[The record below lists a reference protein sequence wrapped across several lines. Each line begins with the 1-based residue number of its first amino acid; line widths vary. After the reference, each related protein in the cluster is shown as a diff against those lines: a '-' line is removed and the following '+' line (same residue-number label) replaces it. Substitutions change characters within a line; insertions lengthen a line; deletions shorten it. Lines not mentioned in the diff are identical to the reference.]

1 MGRRASVK
9 WPLAIT
15 ALCTATLASAL
26 PAAPEK
32 SGTDD
37 EEIVVTAKTA
47 PPTREE
53 VYEQALELSRAS
65 RKYDENLARFQ
76 VPVCPGV
83 VGFKSQAADVI
94 LDRVRAN
101 ATRVGVKL
109 VKGKCSPN
117 LIVAIVDDGRTL
129 LSNLERTRPQIFS
142 LISASERAEMLS
154 GSAPVRV
161 WNNIVTLR
169 DDGAPIERSSDGKE
183 VLPSVWGYTNR
194 WFVKFHRD
202 IVAALVVFNRE
213 DILGMTYVQLAD
225 YATMRGLTHTRAAD
239 GDEVMPTI
247 LALFAKEDRAIP
259 ELTSFDIGYL
269 RSLYWEAATEA
280 AVSKLLRMRKQAEKA
295 QREAFASTP
304 ASTGAV
310 PRSDEP
316 QP

>member
-1 MGRRASVK
+1 V
-9 WPLAIT
+9 
-15 ALCTATLASAL
+15 
-26 PAAPEK
+26 
-32 SGTDD
+32 DD
-37 EEIVVTAKTA
+37 EEIVVTGRAA
-47 PPTREE
+47 PPTRKE
-53 VYEQALELSRAS
+53 VYDQALELSRAS
-65 RKYDENLARFQ
+65 GKYDENLARFQ

-94 LDRVRAN
+94 LDRIQAN

-109 VKGKCSPN
+109 AKGKCSPN

-142 LISASERAEMLS
+142 LISATERAEMLS
-154 GSAPVRV
+154 DTTPVRV

-169 DDGAPIERSSDGKE
+169 DDGMPVERSADGKE
-183 VLPSVWGYTNR
+183 MLPSVWGYTNR

-213 DILGMTYVQLAD
+213 DILGMSYIQLAD

-247 LALFAKEDRAIP
+247 LALFAKDERVIP

-269 RSLYWEAATEA
+269 RSLYWEAATEPA
-280 AVSKLLRMRKQAEKA
+280 ASKLLRMRKQAEKA
-295 QREAFASTP
+295 RREAAGTSP
-304 ASTGAV
+304 AITEMSPA
-310 PRSDEP
+310 P
-316 QP
+316 

>member
-1 MGRRASVK
+1 M
-9 WPLAIT
+9 
-15 ALCTATLASAL
+15 
-26 PAAPEK
+26 
-32 SGTDD
+32 DD
-37 EEIVVTAKTA
+37 EEIVVTGRAA
-47 PPTREE
+47 PPTRKE
-53 VYEQALELSRAS
+53 VYDQALELSRAS
-65 RKYDENLARFQ
+65 GKYDENLARFQ

-94 LDRVRAN
+94 LDRIQAN

-109 VKGKCSPN
+109 AKGKCSPN

-142 LISASERAEMLS
+142 LISATERAEMLS
-154 GSAPVRV
+154 DTTPVRV

-169 DDGAPIERSSDGKE
+169 DDGMPVERSADGKE
-183 VLPSVWGYTNR
+183 MLPSVWGYTNR

-213 DILGMTYVQLAD
+213 DILGMSYIQLAD

-247 LALFAKEDRAIP
+247 LALFAKDERVIP

-269 RSLYWEAATEA
+269 RSLYWEAATEPA
-280 AVSKLLRMRKQAEKA
+280 ASKLLRMRKQAEKA
-295 QREAFASTP
+295 RREAAGTSP
-304 ASTGAV
+304 AITEMSPA
-310 PRSDEP
+310 P
-316 QP
+316 